1 MRLLDAVLAH
11 DERTIACSATSHRDG
26 ANPLRHGDMLPV
38 WAGIEYAAQAMAAHF
53 SLVSGVRGESTTGLL
68 GALRDVE
75 CATSRLDD
83 VASPLIVRAERLS
96 HDAAGSIY
104 AFRVHAQDDERPLLS
119 GRATVVQQ
127 RRASTATP

>member
-1 MRLLDAVLAH
+1 MNGTPSRRALVTGGSGDIGAAIADAL
-11 DERTIACSATSHRDG
+11 
-26 ANPLRHGDMLPV
+26 
-38 WAGIEYAAQAMAAHF
+38 AAQAMAAHF

-104 AFRVHAQDDERPLLS
+104 AFRVHAQGDERPLLS

-127 RRASTATP
+127 RRATTATP